1 MRKLSK
7 IFLLDVDADDIIRK
21 ETYRLYTLLLVS
33 KFRLEQNCLG
43 QGNQHLPNH
52 HMSNLTIPYC
62 LSYIIPTCYLTNFLY
77 CGIQDI
83 IANILEV
90 IRDGT
95 TTTTTTTTTNIHQ
108 SYLIELFCS
117 HAAWL
122 RVIYITIITP
132 IMAFIDITITVL
144 IVLVNTVVIHS
155 KWCD

>member
-1 MRKLSK
+1 MLISYT
-7 IFLLDVDADDIIRK
+7 A
-21 ETYRLYTLLLVS
+21 EYR
-33 KFRLEQNCLG
+33 
-43 QGNQHLPNH
+43 
-52 HMSNLTIPYC
+52 I
-62 LSYIIPTCYLTNFLY
+62 
-77 CGIQDI
+77 I
-83 IANILEV
+83 IADILKEV
-90 IRDGT
+90 IRDGGG
-95 TTTTTTTTTNIHQ
+95 TTTTNIHQ